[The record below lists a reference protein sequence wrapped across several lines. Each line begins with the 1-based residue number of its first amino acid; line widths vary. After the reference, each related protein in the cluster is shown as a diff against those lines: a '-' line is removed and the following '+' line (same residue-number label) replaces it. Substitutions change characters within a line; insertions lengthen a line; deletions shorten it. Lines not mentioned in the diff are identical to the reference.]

1 MLGITFS
8 IESAEAVPFAAQ
20 PTIAFRVRMRRL
32 PGGPEVK
39 NIALRAQIMIE
50 AARRHYE
57 PAERAALRDLFG
69 EPDRWSQTLRSLLW
83 TQASVT
89 VASFEDSTSVDLLV
103 PCTFDFNVAA
113 TKFFH
118 GVQKDE
124 VPLCFQFSGTI
135 FYLGSNG
142 VMQIEQI
149 GWDQEAQYRLPV
161 NIWQQMMDH
170 YYPNSAWLRLP
181 RDVFDRL
188 QEYKTLNGI
197 GSWEEAIERL
207 LVCATEPVA

>member
-1 MLGITFS
+1 
-8 IESAEAVPFAAQ
+8 
-20 PTIAFRVRMRRL
+20 MRRL